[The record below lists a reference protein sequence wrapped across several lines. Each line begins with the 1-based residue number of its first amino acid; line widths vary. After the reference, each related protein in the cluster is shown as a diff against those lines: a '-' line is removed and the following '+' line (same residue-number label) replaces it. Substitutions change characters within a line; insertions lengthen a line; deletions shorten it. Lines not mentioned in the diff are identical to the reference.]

1 MKELLDVDT
10 VVRATIAGH
19 SARSIASRHECSI
32 EQVREVLDEF
42 SRKTLSP
49 SNRSMVLALECS
61 RLEMLEARFFKK
73 AIEEGDS
80 TAGTLVVK
88 VSQRRAALLGLDQ
101 PAAIR
106 MDITA
111 VTEHEDETATAKMLA
126 VVRRLRDESTP
137 DETNQN

>member
-1 MKELLDVDT
+1 VKELLDVDT

-19 SARSIASRHECSI
+19 SIMSIASRHECSM
-32 EQVREVLDEF
+32 EQVREALDEF
-42 SRKTLSP
+42 SRKTPSP

-88 VSQRRAALLGLDQ
+88 FRSDGQPYWASISRR
-101 PAAIR
+101 R
-106 MDITA
+106 SEWTS
-111 VTEHEDETATAKMLA
+111 
-126 VVRRLRDESTP
+126 RR
-137 DETNQN
+137 